1 MGPGAAGGVGVV
13 TMWEWLKHLDCW
25 ITDKWTGRPY
35 MYYSAVLGAKQIKYG
50 GKIPWREH
58 FGQALVSRVL
68 DAIDKDHCL
77 KALQAKVPYERDM

>member
-1 MGPGAAGGVGVV
+1 
-13 TMWEWLKHLDCW
+13 
-25 ITDKWTGRPY
+25 